1 MQYFPIFLTANRI
14 NAMIVGGGDVA
25 ARKIE
30 LLLKS
35 TKAISVMSKD
45 LSPSVERLI
54 KENQLVWL
62 SHNYLPGHL
71 DNINLVI
78 AATDDEDVNTQ
89 VAQEA
94 DNLEILVNVVDQPEL
109 CGYITPA
116 IIDRDPMLI
125 AMSSSGKAPILLRML
140 REQIEKSLPEGYG
153 KLANFCFKFRDH
165 VKAKIKGVKNR
176 RFFWESILR
185 SDIGDQ
191 LLSGNP
197 TIAEQRFIN
206 SLKQGMTENRG
217 GITFIHTKHGDP
229 DMLTLAA
236 HRELQFADAVFY
248 DKQVNERFVEYARR
262 DADKYPQDIDSDI
275 TINYQ
280 HAIELA
286 EQGQKVIY
294 FLAGYMSLPHNSA
307 LTLSAVTSKELVCGE

>member
-1 MQYFPIFLTANRI
+1 MV
-14 NAMIVGGGDVA
+14 VGGGDVA

-35 TKAISVMSKD
+35 TNAISVMSEQ

-54 KENQLVWL
+54 KENQLSWFE
-62 SHNYLPGHL
+62 HNYLPGHL
-71 DNINLVI
+71 DKFNLVI
-78 AATDDEDVNTQ
+78 AATDNEKVNTQ
-89 VAQEA
+89 IAQEA
-94 DNLEILVNVVDQPEL
+94 DNIKVLVNVVDQPGL
-109 CGYITPA
+109 CSYITPA

-140 REQIEKSLPEGYG
+140 REQVEKTLPEGYG

-176 RFFWESILR
+176 RFFWESVLR
-185 SDIGDQ
+185 GEIGEQ
-191 LLSGNP
+191 LINGS
-197 TIAEQRFIN
+197 TKIAEQKLIN
-206 SLKQGMTENRG
+206 ALKQGMTENRG

-248 DKQVNERFVEYARR
+248 DRQVNERFIEYARR
-262 DADKYPQDIDSDI
+262 DADKYPQEIDSDI

-294 FLAGYMSLPHNSA
+294 FLAGYMALPHNSA
-307 LTLSAVTSKELVCGE
+307 LTLSAVTAKEFVCGE